1 MAMNVVSAGGEAVSH
16 TYLIDRMERFTS
28 EFEAKRFSRAEIER
42 RNSIFRGMQGGELF
56 WMPQSRY
63 V

>member
-16 TYLIDRMERFTS
+16 TYLIDRIPS
-28 EFEAKRFSRAEIER
+28 EFEAKRFPRAEIER
-42 RNSIFRGMQGGELF
+42 RNPIFGGMQGGELF